1 LQAVIANATALVLF
15 KIIIIRRRKKHQQQ
29 NANAIALVLLKNNT
43 EKNTSNKKGHPLQRQ
58 IACVCVRIYRI
69 HLSNGVFQFSS
80 CIVPVAGWRPLCW
93 ITWMFRKQPPVSVY
107 KIIHNEDA
115 PCAGD
120 VG

>member
-69 HLSNGVFQFSS
+69 VSICQTEFFELH
-80 CIVPVAGWRPLCW
+80 CTCCRMAPPLLDY
-93 ITWMFRKQPPVSVY
+93 MDVSQTTTRVR
-107 KIIHNEDA
+107 IQDHT
-115 PCAGD
+115 
-120 VG
+120 

>member
-43 EKNTSNKKGHPLQRQ
+43 KKKHQQQKGPTPAKTNCLCMCQN
-58 IACVCVRIYRI
+58 
-69 HLSNGVFQFSS
+69 LSYPFVKRSFSS

-107 KIIHNEDA
+107 KIINNEDA